1 MRDGSC
7 TKCGSRKI
15 GYLERVVHR
24 TEATVSGTAV
34 RGHATAPVGVGSST
48 SGSFIKVIT
57 NFPIGEFEA
66 FVCGDCGAFETY
78 VKNPNDVPWDQIH
91 GFRWIGQE

>member
-24 TEATVSGTAV
+24 TETRAGN
-34 RGHATAPVGVGSST
+34 RHATAPIGVGSST
-48 SGSFIKVIT
+48 SGSFIKVT
-57 NFPIGEFEA
+57 KEFPIGEFEA

-78 VKNPNDVPWDQIH
+78 VKNPNDVPWDQNH
-91 GFRWIGQE
+91 GFRWIGEE